1 MFEFLALAL
10 LCLAVPV
17 LALLVVTRLD
27 APGQDSGQTAGEVVG
42 LTGSAFVDDLLS
54 RLRFWPAVG
63 VCILTFLM
71 FATTATHSPEIPML
85 LALAFVLF
93 LFARA
98 WRYEFIGL
106 MNRPDDSFP
115 GQFDKP
121 IWAALMVFLPPLG
134 YTCLRAYRRATHGAA
149 ERQARANAKPVAS
162 PVHDWI

>member
-10 LCLAVPV
+10 LCIAVPM
-17 LALLVVTRLD
+17 LALFVVTRLD
-27 APGQDSGQTAGEVVG
+27 APGEDRGQTAGVVVG

-63 VCILTFLM
+63 VCVLSFLA
-71 FATTATHSPEIPML
+71 FAAMMSHSPGIPVF
-85 LALAFVLF
+85 LALAVILL

-115 GQFDKP
+115 GRFDKP

-134 YTCLRAYRRATHGAA
+134 YTCLRAYRRATHHA
-149 ERQARANAKPVAS
+149 EERDARANAKPMAS